1 VDGPATTLG
10 LADHQ
15 HAGLIMKASRFH
27 DPGPKPTR
35 YVVFGPGSWK
45 SGHIVPEATTARHS
59 RNIRTTTAVATSQGL
74 MVMGK
79 ANPDEEVLRAVVD
92 SAFTGLG

>member
-1 VDGPATTLG
+1 
-10 LADHQ
+10 
-15 HAGLIMKASRFH
+15 M
-27 DPGPKPTR
+27 
-35 YVVFGPGSWK
+35 
-45 SGHIVPEATTARHS
+45 PEATTARHS